1 MTIYC
6 TFLWNKQISL
16 EWDIDCN
23 KELYDWNNPIWFVI
37 TYHWKNIFIW
47 SFASDFNNQIIDL
60 AFIDIE
66 NQTIEESILLATK
79 LKAKTVV
86 PIGRKPGYEWQQVA
100 IEFSSIIMLHKLWV
114 PKLLMP
120 WQYVLL

>member
-1 MTIYC
+1 MIIYC
-6 TFLWNKQISL
+6 TFLWDKHISL
-16 EWDIDCN
+16 EWDIGCD

-37 TYHWKNIFIW
+37 KYHWKNIFIW
-47 SFASDFNNQIIDL
+47 SNYVNIQNESIDL

-66 NQTIEESILLATK
+66 NQTIENSIWLAIK
-79 LKAKTVV
+79 LKAKTIV
-86 PIGRKPGYEWQQVA
+86 PIGRKLWYEWQQTA
-100 IEFSSIIMLHKLWV
+100 IEFSSTMMLHKLWV